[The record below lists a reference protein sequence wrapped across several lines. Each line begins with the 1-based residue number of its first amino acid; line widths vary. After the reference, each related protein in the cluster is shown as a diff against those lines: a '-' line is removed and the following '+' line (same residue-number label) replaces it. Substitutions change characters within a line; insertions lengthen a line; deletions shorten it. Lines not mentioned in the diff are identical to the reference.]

1 MSMASVSREVET
13 IRAFVSSSKRDRCV
27 TFLSSEKRRKDFV
40 RDLAHFDDF
49 DPRFIVRIAPS
60 DQHPAAVDALLRK
73 RGAAGLCHVISERSA
88 IDGKQMGLLE
98 ALKETIGRD
107 MGTILCCTSG
117 KLAYF
122 ENEDQRFIL
131 EHPSNKGTA

>member
-1 MSMASVSREVET
+1 MSIASVPSEVET
-13 IRAFVSSSKRDRCV
+13 VTAFVNAGKRDRYAA
-27 TFLSSEKRRKDFV
+27 FLSNEKRRKDFV

-49 DPRFIVRIAPS
+49 DPRFIVRIAPT
-60 DQHPAAVDALLRK
+60 DQSPAGVEALLLK
-73 RGAAGLCHVISERSA
+73 KGAGNSCHVISEWSS
-88 IDGKQMGLLE
+88 IDGREMNLLE

-107 MGTILCCTSG
+107 MGTILCCKSG

-131 EHPSNKGTA
+131 EHPSNKGTK